1 MILTTDVFYRD
12 GGAIAAGVLHSGWE
26 TDAVERAIVKH
37 IDTVAPYE
45 PGAFYKREL
54 PCLMRL
60 LDEVDRTLEAVVVDG
75 YVTLGSQQS
84 PGLGWHL
91 HESMGRTTPVIGVA
105 KSEFSGTPDECRLFR
120 GGSRQPLFVTAIGIP
135 LDDAKTCISSMHGR
149 FRVPTLLKLA
159 DRLGREALP
168 LPGGAGD
175 SGA

>member
-12 GGAIAAGVLHSGWE
+12 GAAVAAGILHGRWE
-26 TDAVERAIVKH
+26 TDAVERIIVRH

-60 LDEVDRTLEAVVVDG
+60 LDEVDRALEAVVVDG
-75 YVTLGSQQS
+75 YVTLGPEQS

-120 GGSRQPLFVTAIGIP
+120 GRSRQPLFVTAIGIP
-135 LDDAKTCISSMHGR
+135 LDDAKTCVSSMHGR
-149 FRVPTLLKLA
+149 FRVPTLLKLV
-159 DRLGREALP
+159 DRLGREAVLP
-168 LPGGAGD
+168 PSEARN
-175 SGA
+175 SAP